1 MDIRWQSTRDG
12 CWIQLA
18 KCSKPFRV
26 NEDRERYKLMEWEE
40 EVFDMGEE
48 IKKRYLSI
56 SRLGRLRKDL
66 WPVEE
71 FNKHK
76 SDWKL
81 NKDELN
87 TGK

>member
-1 MDIRWQSTRDG
+1 MAVGFNSQNVPSRSESTRTGNDISSWNG
-12 CWIQLA
+12 SRKSLI
-18 KCSKPFRV
+18 
-26 NEDRERYKLMEWEE
+26 RE
-40 EVFDMGEE
+40 
-48 IKKRYLSI
+48 KRYLSI